1 MLAAR
6 FFSIVRR
13 IGQRSCPKSL
23 HVRPVNG
30 LNFANWAVFLFEWT
44 DGSIDP
50 SSLFGFI
57 REIDPIG
64 RKLGPRRHAVLSVSG
79 HGSRAK

>member
-1 MLAAR
+1 M
-6 FFSIVRR
+6 S
-13 IGQRSCPKSL
+13 GRSKT
-23 HVRPVNG
+23 
-30 LNFANWAVFLFEWT
+30 LNSADWAEILFEWT
-44 DGSIDP
+44 AGSIDP

-64 RKLGPRRHAVLSVSG
+64 RKLEPCGHAVLSVSG